1 MLVTVL
7 ALSAFVPSTHNHAC
21 SRTAPFHPAIHNMGN
36 VGKMGALHADGAWF
50 FTRLI
55 DALAYEGRNMRAEFS
70 EGLAAIRPKDSSILE
85 VGCGVGTL
93 TAELEKCN
101 FSNVNAVDTSQ
112 EMINKAREHTKTS
125 GYRNLNGVDAHLSF
139 EDIDVAIACM
149 VMHEMPTCA
158 HRELIQSLLRAT
170 RDDGEIWLIDID
182 PVYRPSIS
190 MLAGEPYLPQ
200 YLESIDDTINKEA
213 APHDVVTLQMIPKR
227 VRAWVITRT

>member
-7 ALSAFVPSTHNHAC
+7 ALAAFVPSTHNHAC

-36 VGKMGALHADGAWF
+36 VGRMGALHADGAWF

-70 EGLAAIRPKDSSILE
+70 KGLAEIRPKDSSILE

-93 TAELEKCN
+93 TAELEKCE

-112 EMINKAREHTKTS
+112 EMINKAREYTKTS
-125 GYRNLNGVDAHLSF
+125 VYSNMNGVDAHLNF
-139 EDIDVAIACM
+139 EDIDVAIVCM

-158 HRELIQSLLRAT
+158 HSELIQSLLKAT
-170 RDDGEIWLIDID
+170 RRDGEIWLIDID
-182 PVYRPSIS
+182 PMYSPSVS
-190 MLAGEPYLPQ
+190 MLAGEPYLPS
-200 YLESIDDTINKEA
+200 YLANVEETIHKEA
-213 APHDVVTLQMIPKR
+213 EMHYVNTLQVIPKR
-227 VRAWVITRT
+227 VRAWVISKR